1 MMASNI
7 LIICQKLPR
16 WIFVGFFLLFV
27 AGNCRSQVIT
37 GIVTGSTGYL
47 NGAFVINNS
56 TKLSASTDLT
66 GEFRINAKKGD
77 TLTVSSLNYIPDT
90 IVINDLKL
98 LLINLKT
105 KGIILNDV
113 FVRSTKL
120 SPLERY
126 RKNQEDYK
134 QIYRL
139 GNMSN
144 IISLNG
150 NSNQAGIGL
159 NIDALYSALSTQGKN
174 ARKLQRTL
182 TSDYYDSIVDS
193 RFTTSLVSQVT
204 GYQGKQLDDFIVNN
218 RPSYEFI
225 ANASDYDIIQYIKRR
240 INGLVLESDNPV
252 QSKPKSGGFHIKY
265 KPKPQTDDSGTSGAK
280 YIPIHP

>member
-1 MMASNI
+1 MIKINI
-7 LIICQKLPR
+7 IKFCHKIPK
-16 WIFVGFFLLFV
+16 WVFGGFFLLSI
-27 AGNCRSQVIT
+27 ASNCHSQIIT
-37 GIVTGSTGYL
+37 GIVTGTSGYL
-47 NGAFVINNS
+47 NGAFIFNSS
-56 TKLSASTDLT
+56 TKMSAYTDIT

-90 IVINDLKL
+90 ILIDKPVLM
-98 LLINLKT
+98 INLKT
-105 KGIILNDV
+105 TGIILNNV
-113 FVRSTKL
+113 FVRSTRL

-126 RKNQEDYK
+126 RRNQEDYK
-134 QIYRL
+134 QIYRI

-150 NSNQAGIGL
+150 NSNHAGIGL
-159 NIDALYSALSTQGKN
+159 NIDALYSALSVQGRN

-182 TSDYYDSIVDS
+182 TSDYYDSVVDS

-204 GYQGKQLDDFIVNN
+204 GYQGEQLDDFIVNN

-225 ANASDYDIIQYIKRR
+225 NNASDYDIIQYIKRR
-240 INGLVLESDNPV
+240 MNGVVLESDTPI
-252 QSKPKSGGFHIKY
+252 QDKPKNGGLHIKY
-265 KPKPQTDDSGTSGAK
+265 KSKAQTDANGTFGAK